1 MKKKKKVQKNILKKQ
16 EEQNPKSNANQC
28 KIYSFDSFKKEHKNY
43 KDIISKFE
51 NQVQDIVCFLIHQA
65 EEFDKRNISKT
76 FLYVD
81 ERNLEIVGFFTIK
94 IKSLFVEKLELS
106 NELLKKL
113 SGGYIIDD
121 GDILNFYLIGQLG
134 ISTKY
139 QGQSFGG
146 KLLAVAIEIICETQ
160 DNVGGRYILVDALKN
175 ERVVNFYRKFGF
187 KELEKIE
194 AEETIT
200 MIAPIGNFRN

>member
-1 MKKKKKVQKNILKKQ
+1 MQKNILKKQ
-16 EEQNPKSNANQC
+16 EEQNPKSNANQY
-28 KIYSFDSFKKEHKNY
+28 KIYSFDSFKKEQKNY

-51 NQVQDIVCFLIHQA
+51 NQVQDIVYFLIHQA

-81 ERNLEIVGFFTIK
+81 ERGLEVVGFFTLK

-121 GDILNFYLIGQLG
+121 SDILNFYLIGQLG

-160 DNVGGRYILVDALKN
+160 DNVGG
-175 ERVVNFYRKFGF
+175 
-187 KELEKIE
+187 
-194 AEETIT
+194 
-200 MIAPIGNFRN
+200 